1 MKEDIT
7 KALINLHE
15 RTGKEWIDLKSIYEE
30 VQAIRGVPNVNEGAS
45 IRRTLETYTKG
56 FDTFGGEELY
66 ESYEKGSGLYKSC
79 AYERYKFIKNI
90 NIGDSFTR
98 EQLMNIFKISGQSG
112 MMKTN
117 LLNALVLITSEENGI
132 YGDSGIEN
140 GTIQYTGE
148 GQIGDQTITKNNKT
162 LFYSKENNIP
172 VYLFSKDNKRRYT
185 FEGRVELYDYP
196 YQIYEKDIN
205 NNERKVWKFPL
216 AVIYSDEDV
225 QDEKIK
231 EVSYEIV
238 EIENKIYPEMLSEQA
253 ELEFVEGAVNIRKYR
268 KTDRK
273 NQRSTKP
280 DYVAEEVVKSIQGVI
295 NEKKIYEQ
303 ELNRLMAE
311 EAEEQVK
318 KMEEFFKNKKEN
330 EGYDILSFESDDN
343 GQYIEKYIEVKS
355 TKSGEGT
362 PIEIS
367 PNELDFARKHID
379 NYYLYRIYYSDSK
392 NPKYKIILGKEL
404 LDDSTYNLVP
414 SKYEIYLK

>member
-1 MKEDIT
+1 
-7 KALINLHE
+7 
-15 RTGKEWIDLKSIYEE
+15 
-30 VQAIRGVPNVNEGAS
+30 
-45 IRRTLETYTKG
+45 
-56 FDTFGGEELY
+56 
-66 ESYEKGSGLYKSC
+66 
-79 AYERYKFIKNI
+79 
-90 NIGDSFTR
+90 
-98 EQLMNIFKISGQSG
+98 
-112 MMKTN
+112 
-117 LLNALVLITSEENGI
+117 
-132 YGDSGIEN
+132 
-140 GTIQYTGE
+140 
-148 GQIGDQTITKNNKT
+148 
-162 LFYSKENNIP
+162 
-172 VYLFSKDNKRRYT
+172 
-185 FEGRVELYDYP
+185 
-196 YQIYEKDIN
+196 
-205 NNERKVWKFPL
+205 
-216 AVIYSDEDV
+216 
-225 QDEKIK
+225 
-231 EVSYEIV
+231 
-238 EIENKIYPEMLSEQA
+238 MLSEQA

-273 NQRSTKP
+273 NQRNAKP
-280 DYVAEEVVKSIQGVI
+280 DYVAEEVVKSIQGAI

-414 SKYEIYLK
+414 SNYQIYLK